1 MLIFT
6 SLFYQILV
14 VRKPFQRELG
24 CAKRGRFLK
33 RFFQILV
40 VRKQF
45 KREHDVDQFLGCKL
59 KFDDSGLEN
68 YERGC
73 DFYFGVVAPTLGD

>member
-1 MLIFT
+1 M
-6 SLFYQILV
+6 
-14 VRKPFQRELG
+14 
-24 CAKRGRFLK
+24 
-33 RFFQILV
+33 

-68 YERGC
+68 YERGG
-73 DFYFGVVAPTLGD
+73 DFYFGVVAPAPGEFPSTPGRYTSGG

>member
-1 MLIFT
+1 M
-6 SLFYQILV
+6 
-14 VRKPFQRELG
+14 
-24 CAKRGRFLK
+24 
-33 RFFQILV
+33 

-68 YERGC
+68 YERGG
-73 DFYFGVVAPTLGD
+73 DFYFGVVAPRPGD